1 MARSTNSR
9 LASARS
15 EFGGDPSTYKLN
27 EMDFKMGQ
35 MEWNGFISRL
45 RQSGKITPQR
55 GKELTSERYA
65 WRENRNKERREAK
78 PAKEA
83 EAKRIA
89 GLSEKL
95 VSEMQPHEV
104 ALAQRIFEG
113 TKEEQASAVSTANN
127 NPNILRSIKVDEDNG
142 NFLYGKWD
150 KRRISDSV
158 YDFLNPEVSKEVIS
172 TKVERLLEVP
182 NRWVVKDKEASEKL
196 AERLVAE
203 GKNVKYA
210 GYNNDNPHLVTKF
223 NGTTYAIPII
233 AYKQREDA
241 PTDGDI
247 MKSAKS
253 TAKEVI
259 SSYAQKLVVK
269 TEDLVGKGGEFT
281 GKPKIVLQGSDPWRE
296 SKVELNMG
304 GKKITWKTK
313 MIWNTSKLRKDFN
326 QFPTRLV
333 SQEDA

>member
-15 EFGGDPSTYKLN
+15 EFGGDPSTYKLS
-27 EMDFKMGQ
+27 EMDFKMSQ
-35 MEWNGFISRL
+35 MDFNGYMSRL
-45 RQSGKITPQR
+45 LQSRTITPQR
-55 GKELTSERYA
+55 EKELQRERYA
-65 WRENRNKERREAK
+65 WQDKRNKERREAK

-113 TKEEQASAVSTANN
+113 TKEEQASYVSMGNK
-127 NPNILRSIKVDEDNG
+127 NPEFLRSLKTEEDSPSFLFGRFAKEKIEDN
-142 NFLYGKWD
+142 
-150 KRRISDSV
+150 V
-158 YDFLNPEVSKEVIS
+158 YSLNPDGSFAS
-172 TKVERLLEVP
+172 MTKVERLREPP
-182 NRWVVKDKEASEKL
+182 NQWVMKDTEASIKL
-196 AERLVAE
+196 AERLRAE
-203 GKNVKYA
+203 GKNVQYV
-210 GYNNDNPHLVTKF
+210 GYDNNNPHIVTKYG
-223 NGTTYAIPII
+223 NTNYAIPITV
-233 AYKQREDA
+233 YKQREDA
-241 PTDGDI
+241 PTDADI

-253 TAKEVI
+253 TAKDVI